1 MKNNNEKEEFNNYL
15 DNPNLQL
22 KKILNINDKHF
33 QGYSINRFDYFSL
46 NKVVYIAIPSIFYFG
61 SNPLCIYK
69 LNKFLNFEKIL
80 SLEGHKNAI
89 ILVKNFFDEKNNKN
103 YLLTSDTFPFVLI
116 WEIENENSIKIKQ
129 TISIYNEGLILSALI
144 IFEPI
149 NKIILTSNNE
159 SLNSCEFSF
168 NSGNFIRYIP
178 GTKNKSYHSLVY
190 QNNIIIELC
199 KDKIYFYNLLDE
211 KETFEIKN
219 EITKDINIYGCIIN
233 NILYV
238 NNFSH
243 GKIIIINLSN
253 RNIINVIN
261 TSETENL
268 FSLIEWN
275 KNYLIAT
282 DNKYK
287 FMYIF
292 DIIQM
297 KIINKIKTK
306 CNPTFIKK
314 INLDMHWYNYENIL
328 LILDNKFKFEFWIRY
343 NDI

>member
-15 DNPNLQL
+15 DNPNLKL

-103 YLLTSDTFPFVLI
+103 YLLTSDTFPLVLI

-190 QNNIIIELC
+190 QNNIIIEL
-199 KDKIYFYNLLDE
+199 
-211 KETFEIKN
+211 
-219 EITKDINIYGCIIN
+219 IN
-233 NILYV
+233 
-238 NNFSH
+238 
-243 GKIIIINLSN
+243 
-253 RNIINVIN
+253 
-261 TSETENL
+261 
-268 FSLIEWN
+268 
-275 KNYLIAT
+275 
-282 DNKYK
+282 
-287 FMYIF
+287 
-292 DIIQM
+292 
-297 KIINKIKTK
+297 
-306 CNPTFIKK
+306 
-314 INLDMHWYNYENIL
+314 
-328 LILDNKFKFEFWIRY
+328 
-343 NDI
+343 

>member
-103 YLLTSDTFPFVLI
+103 YLLTSDTFPLVLI
-116 WEIENENSIKIKQ
+116 WEIETENSIKIKQ

-190 QNNIIIELC
+190 QNNIIIELINYA
-199 KDKIYFYNLLDE
+199 KI
-211 KETFEIKN
+211 K
-219 EITKDINIYGCIIN
+219 
-233 NILYV
+233 
-238 NNFSH
+238 
-243 GKIIIINLSN
+243 
-253 RNIINVIN
+253 
-261 TSETENL
+261 
-268 FSLIEWN
+268 
-275 KNYLIAT
+275 
-282 DNKYK
+282 
-287 FMYIF
+287 YIF
-292 DIIQM
+292 II
-297 KIINKIKTK
+297 
-306 CNPTFIKK
+306 
-314 INLDMHWYNYENIL
+314 Y
-328 LILDNKFKFEFWIRY
+328 
-343 NDI
+343 

>member
-103 YLLTSDTFPFVLI
+103 YLLTSDTFPLVLI
-116 WEIENENSIKIKQ
+116 WEIETENSIKIKQ

-219 EITKDINIYGCIIN
+219 EITKGINIYGCIIN

-287 FMYIF
+287 FMYII

>member
-33 QGYSINRFDYFSL
+33 QGYSINRLDYFSL

-103 YLLTSDTFPFVLI
+103 YLLTSDTFPLVLI

-129 TISIYNEGLILSALI
+129 TISIYNEGLILSALL

-287 FMYIF
+287 FMYII

>member
-33 QGYSINRFDYFSL
+33 QGYSINIFDYFSL

-103 YLLTSDTFPFVLI
+103 YLLTSDTFPLVLI
-116 WEIENENSIKIKQ
+116 WEIETENSIKIKQ

-287 FMYIF
+287 FMYII

-314 INLDMHWYNYENIL
+314 INLDMHVYNYENIL

-343 NDI
+343 NYM

>member
-46 NKVVYIAIPSIFYFG
+46 NKFVYIAIPSIFYFG

-103 YLLTSDTFPFVLI
+103 YLLTSDTFPLVLI

-190 QNNIIIELC
+190 QNNIINPICLL
-199 KDKIYFYNLLDE
+199 NLYI
-211 KETFEIKN
+211 TEI
-219 EITKDINIYGCIIN
+219 
-233 NILYV
+233 
-238 NNFSH
+238 
-243 GKIIIINLSN
+243 
-253 RNIINVIN
+253 
-261 TSETENL
+261 
-268 FSLIEWN
+268 
-275 KNYLIAT
+275 
-282 DNKYK
+282 
-287 FMYIF
+287 
-292 DIIQM
+292 
-297 KIINKIKTK
+297 
-306 CNPTFIKK
+306 
-314 INLDMHWYNYENIL
+314 
-328 LILDNKFKFEFWIRY
+328 
-343 NDI
+343 

>member
-103 YLLTSDTFPFVLI
+103 YLLTSDTFPLVLI
-116 WEIENENSIKIKQ
+116 WEIETENSIKIKQ

-219 EITKDINIYGCIIN
+219 EITKGINIYGCIIN

-287 FMYIF
+287 FMYII

-297 KIINKIKTK
+297 KIIKSFKIKF
-306 CNPTFIKK
+306 C
-314 INLDMHWYNYENIL
+314 LDL
-328 LILDNKFKFEFWIRY
+328 
-343 NDI
+343 

>member
-103 YLLTSDTFPFVLI
+103 YLLTSDTFPLVLI
-116 WEIENENSIKIKQ
+116 WEIETENSIKIKQ

-219 EITKDINIYGCIIN
+219 EITKGINIYGCIIN

-287 FMYIF
+287 FMYII

-314 INLDMHWYNYENIL
+314 INLDMHGYNYENIL
-328 LILDNKFKFEFWIRY
+328 LI
-343 NDI
+343 